1 MLQTQI
7 EAFAFLVVALVGL
20 ILWDIRHPTDR
31 S

>member
-7 EAFAFLVVALVGL
+7 DAFTFLVVALIALV
-20 ILWDIRHPTDR
+20 LWDIRHPTRR